1 MQKPTLHVL
10 SDEWDRG
17 VRTTRPCRSA
27 ARLLFFSREPGACP
41 ALTEIRA
48 HDGLIPPGNPPVIK
62 PGNPWSRNKSKRWY
76 QYVHFPS
83 FRYRGNVGGVRTV
96 RPTTRSRRTLPL
108 RDEAYAHSG
117 RSTRADECRRVT
129 VTLSENVGILLTLN
143 TRGRTH
149 WSTEHSLLQS
159 CVSSSP
165 G

>member
-83 FRYRGNVGGVRTV
+83 FRYRVERW
-96 RPTTRSRRTLPL
+96 
-108 RDEAYAHSG
+108 
-117 RSTRADECRRVT
+117 RSTY
-129 VTLSENVGILLTLN
+129 
-143 TRGRTH
+143 RTTH
-149 WSTEHSLLQS
+149 YKVKLKEDSTFE
-159 CVSSSP
+159 